1 MASFPTPVARF
12 RKPAALLIA
21 GALAL
26 SLSGA
31 VGAAT
36 PPDGNLIKACVDK
49 TTKVTR
55 VTIYAS
61 PTWCKSTES
70 YKFWSKTGPVGPK
83 GANGTNGTN
92 GTNGANGVDGTDGD
106 PSGTK
111 GDQGLPGPHGRPG
124 RPRAP
129 TAPMARTAPTA
140 SRRSRSPGPMTASAG
155 PWPSGSPR

>member
-92 GTNGANGVDGTDGD
+92 GAPGTHGTHGTNGAG
-106 PSGTK
+106 
-111 GDQGLPGPHGRPG
+111 PGHGRHRWHQRHPG
-124 RPRAP
+124 HERDRWH
-129 TAPMARTAPTA
+129 
-140 SRRSRSPGPMTASAG
+140 RRHR
-155 PWPSGSPR
+155 WHERR

>member
-83 GANGTNGTN
+83 GAT
-92 GTNGANGVDGTDGD
+92 
-106 PSGTK
+106 
-111 GDQGLPGPHGRPG
+111 GDQRS
-124 RPRAP
+124 AP
-129 TAPMARTAPTA
+129 
-140 SRRSRSPGPMTASAG
+140 RRSRRPRRQRAIRRRQWRPGPTRA
-155 PWPSGSPR
+155 